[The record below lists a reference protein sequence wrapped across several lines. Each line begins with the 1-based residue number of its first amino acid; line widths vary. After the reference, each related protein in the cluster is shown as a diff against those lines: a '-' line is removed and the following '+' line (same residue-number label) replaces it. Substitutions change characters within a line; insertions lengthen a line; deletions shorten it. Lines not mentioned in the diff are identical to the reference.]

1 MKKTLLAGFL
11 TLGAMAFASGNTY
24 KVNIYQ
30 DSVVE
35 GKTLKAGE
43 YRVSIENGNAVFKQG
58 KASIEVPA
66 RVENESD
73 KIANTMMTYKDS
85 NELLDISVGGTH
97 TKIVL
102 EGSAPMQT
110 GQ

>member
-1 MKKTLLAGFL
+1 MKKTLFAGLLAL
-11 TLGAMAFASGNTY
+11 STMAFASGNTY

-43 YRVSIENGNAVFKQG
+43 YKVSVENGNAVFKQG
-58 KASIEVPA
+58 KESVEVPA
-66 RVENESD
+66 RLENESG
-73 KIANTMMTYKDS
+73 KIANTMVTYKDN
-85 NELLDISVGGTH
+85 NEILQISVGGTH
-97 TKIVL
+97 AKIVL
-102 EGSAPMQT
+102 DGAAPMQT